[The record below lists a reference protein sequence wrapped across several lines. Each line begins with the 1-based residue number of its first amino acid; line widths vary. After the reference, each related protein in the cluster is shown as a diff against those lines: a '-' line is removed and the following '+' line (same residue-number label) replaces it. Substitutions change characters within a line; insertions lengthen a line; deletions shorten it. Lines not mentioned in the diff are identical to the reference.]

1 LKILID
7 EKEEITEYLI
17 GKERERER
25 KINKI
30 KLNKKEKIQ
39 FKTKKISK

>member
-17 GKERERER
+17 GKERER
-25 KINKI
+25 
-30 KLNKKEKIQ
+30 LNKKEKIQ